1 MGVFNKMLDKEEKA
15 KHKLKYYDSASEML
29 GKCIIADI
37 ILFVILSVAVAFVD
51 NCILAYTGLGTIILF
66 FVFIVL
72 YIYTVNQ
79 ALNNAYCSHCH
90 KLVMDSRGAFCTNRL
105 PDGTT
110 EYFCNHDCYWLYKHP
125 KPKREDIER
134 EIKL

>member
-1 MGVFNKMLDKEEKA
+1 MADKEEKA

-37 ILFVILSVAVAFVD
+37 ILFVILSVAVAFTD
-51 NCILAYTGLGTIILF
+51 NCILAYTGIGTIILF

-90 KLVMDSRGAFCTNRL
+90 KLVMNSKGAFCTSQL

-125 KPKREDIER
+125 KPKREDVER
-134 EIKL
+134 EIEL